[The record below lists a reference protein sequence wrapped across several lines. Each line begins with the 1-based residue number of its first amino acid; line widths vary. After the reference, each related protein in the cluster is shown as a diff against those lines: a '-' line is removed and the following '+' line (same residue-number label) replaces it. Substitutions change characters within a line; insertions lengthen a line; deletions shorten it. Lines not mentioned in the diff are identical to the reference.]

1 MWGHQMAVVGMDGHT
16 KRKGGGGCGHA
27 KWAMED
33 ADEELGRVVV
43 SSG

>member
-1 MWGHQMAVVGMDGHT
+1 MWGHQTAVVGMDGCT
-16 KRKGGGGCGHA
+16 KQKGGGGCRHA
-27 KWAMED
+27 KRAMED

>member
-1 MWGHQMAVVGMDGHT
+1 MWGHQTAVVGMDGGT

-27 KWAMED
+27 KRVMED
-33 ADEELGRVVV
+33 ADEELGRVVA